1 MNYEKLLDEAQEEN
15 LIVKEFSLRAN
26 KGRIK
31 GNRVAI
37 RKNMPTIEK
46 ACVLAEELGHHYTT
60 QGDIL
65 EQATVDATKQEQRA
79 RLWAYDK
86 MIGLQGIINA
96 YKHGCSSLHE
106 MADYLDITEE
116 FLREA
121 LQRYRSKYGCFV
133 AVDNYIIYFEP
144 SLCVLELFTCT

>member
-1 MNYEKLLDEAQEEN
+1 MNYEKLLDEAQDEN

-37 RKNMPTIEK
+37 RKDMPTTEK
-46 ACVLAEELGHHYTT
+46 ACILAEELGHYYTS

-65 EQATVDATKQEQRA
+65 ELDTVDAAKQEQRA

-86 MIGLQGIINA
+86 MIGLQGIISA

-106 MADYLDITEE
+106 MASYLDITEE

-121 LQRYRSKYGCFV
+121 LQRYRSKYGCYV
-133 AVDNYIIYFEP
+133 AVDNYVIYFEP
-144 SLCVLELFTCT
+144 NLCVLELFT

>member
-65 EQATVDATKQEQRA
+65 EQNTVDATKQEQRA

-133 AVDNYIIYFEP
+133 AADNYIIYFEP
-144 SLCVLELFTCT
+144 SLCVLELFT